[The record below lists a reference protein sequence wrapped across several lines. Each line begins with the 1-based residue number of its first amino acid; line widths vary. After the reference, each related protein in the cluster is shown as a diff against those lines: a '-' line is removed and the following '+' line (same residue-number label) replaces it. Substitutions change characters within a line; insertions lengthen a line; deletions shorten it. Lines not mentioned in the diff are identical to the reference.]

1 MAVIHSAV
9 GSVQPIAT
17 VALKSRVD
25 AQIQEILV
33 DDGAVVAKDQ
43 VLARL
48 DSRQIEAQIKQAQAS
63 LARNQAA
70 MEQARRDVGRFEELT
85 ARNVGTK
92 VNLDNARTQVA
103 SIAAAVM
110 GDEAQIEN
118 LKVQLTYYTIRA
130 PMAGRLGAIN
140 VKVGNIIRSGDNNAT
155 GTLATLVQTKP
166 IYVTFSVPQRLL
178 PDLRAAVGDR
188 QSVVEAM
195 PQGAKAAARGRIAF
209 IDNAIDAAT
218 GTVSVRAEFENLD
231 EALWSGQLC
240 NLRITLRTDPDV
252 VSIPRDATQA
262 GQSGNFVYV
271 VENGV
276 ARVRPVVIAR
286 TQDGR
291 DIVADGLK
299 GGESVVVEG
308 ALALVNGARV
318 EPRTAAVAKRAS

>member
-1 MAVIHSAV
+1 
-9 GSVQPIAT
+9 
-17 VALKSRVD
+17 
-25 AQIQEILV
+25 
-33 DDGAVVAKDQ
+33 
-43 VLARL
+43 
-48 DSRQIEAQIKQAQAS
+48 
-63 LARNQAA
+63 

-103 SIAAAVM
+103 SIAAAIM

-130 PMAGRLGAIN
+130 PIAGRLGAIN

-178 PDLRAAVGDR
+178 PDLRVAVGDR
-188 QSVVEAM
+188 QAVVEAM
-195 PQGAKAAARGRIAF
+195 PQGAKVAARGRIAF

-231 EALWSGQLC
+231 ETLWSGQLC
-240 NLRITLRTDPDV
+240 NLRITLRTEPDV

-262 GQSGNFVYV
+262 GQAGNFVYV
-271 VENGV
+271 IENGV

-291 DIVADGLK
+291 DIVTDGLK

-318 EPRTAAVAKRAS
+318 EPRTAVAKRAS